1 MKKIIPI
8 VLMFVMLFSCKE
20 QQIIAKDNLVSTSD
34 CKCFDGIGSSKD
46 DAPIITYKFK
56 NNKSVNICGYI
67 DKEMSEEYP
76 IISEFNIFDCETGK
90 SYVEYGALE
99 ICRIKQNDNE
109 LEIQQL
115 RYLPVGKNWDWELIQ
130 IGEQTI
136 NPKGNSLYVSDLKPK
151 LETYSIDSK
160 EAATFLASIKTI
172 KGYDANWEEN
182 IAKLEALS
190 IIGNKEAWDILK
202 NLENITGLK
211 FDGALSEAWKSA
223 IQNVNWINK

>member
-1 MKKIIPI
+1 M
-8 VLMFVMLFSCKE
+8 LFVMLFSCKE
-20 QQIIAKDNLVSTSD
+20 QQVIAKDNIASTSD
-34 CKCFDGIGSSKD
+34 CNCFDGIGSSKD

-56 NNKSVNICGYI
+56 NNKSVNICGYV

-99 ICRIKQNDNE
+99 ICRIKQNENE

-136 NPKGNSLYVSDLKPK
+136 KPKGNNLYVSDLKPK

-160 EAATFLASIKTI
+160 EAATFLASIKKI

-202 NLENITGLK
+202 NLEKITGLK